1 MVKILLARRGRHKR
15 PFYRIVVADSRAP
28 RDGRFI
34 EVLGTYDPLA
44 DASGVR
50 LDMGRAE
57 GWLKQGAQPTATG
70 KPHGLRGEVR
80 VESLSD
86 VSGRFRV
93 GATFWL
99 LGEPPARVTVAEVRG
114 EPRGGVYLRFK
125 EWSSIDEAVAARGR
139 YLAGGEGERP
149 ALPEG
154 SYYHDQLRGLVAWTE
169 TGQRV
174 GVVREVWST
183 GPHDVLVLDADGAE
197 RLLASVKSV
206 VVDVDL
212 AGGRI

>member
-1 MVKILLARRGRHKR
+1 MMPI
-15 PFYRIVVADSRAP
+15 
-28 RDGRFI
+28 RDGRSP
-34 EVLGTYDPLA
+34 ETVPESPVLVA
-44 DASGVR
+44 RIV
-50 LDMGRAE
+50 
-57 GWLKQGAQPTATG
+57 

-80 VESLSD
+80 VEVLSD

-114 EPRGGVYLRFK
+114 APRGGVYLRFK
-125 EWSSIDEAVAARGR
+125 EWSPITESVAARGR
-139 YLAGGEGERP
+139 YLALAEAEPP

-154 SYYHDQLRGLVAWTE
+154 SYYHDQLTGLVAWTE
-169 TGQRV
+169 TGERV

-197 RLLASVKSV
+197 RLLAAVKSV
-206 VVDVDL
+206 VVEVDL
-212 AGGRI
+212 AGGRLIVRPPNGWLDDDAL

>member
-1 MVKILLARRGRHKR
+1 MAAVTDARSHR
-15 PFYRIVVADSRAP
+15 PRALMPIRDWRSPEAAPESPVLVARIV
-28 RDGRFI
+28 
-34 EVLGTYDPLA
+34 
-44 DASGVR
+44 
-50 LDMGRAE
+50 
-57 GWLKQGAQPTATG
+57 

-86 VSGRFRV
+86 VSWRFRV

-114 EPRGGVYLRFK
+114 DPRGGVYLRFK
-125 EWSSIDEAVAARGR
+125 GWSSIDEAVAARGR
-139 YLAGGEGERP
+139 YLAVAEAERP

-154 SYYHDQLRGLVAWTE
+154 SYYHDQLKGLVAWTE
-169 TGQRV
+169 TGERV

-197 RLLASVKSV
+197 RLLAAVKSV
-206 VVDVDL
+206 VVEVDL
-212 AGGRI
+212 AGGRIIVRPPNGWLDDDAL

>member
-1 MVKILLARRGRHKR
+1 MAAVTDAQSRPPRARIAWGDGQSSEAA
-15 PFYRIVVADSRAP
+15 PESPVLVARIV
-28 RDGRFI
+28 
-34 EVLGTYDPLA
+34 
-44 DASGVR
+44 
-50 LDMGRAE
+50 
-57 GWLKQGAQPTATG
+57 

-86 VSGRFRV
+86 VSWRFRV

-114 EPRGGVYLRFK
+114 DPRGGVYLRFK

-139 YLAGGEGERP
+139 YLAVAEAERP

-154 SYYHDQLRGLVAWTE
+154 SYYHDQLKGLVAWTE
-169 TGQRV
+169 TGERV

-183 GPHDVLVLDADGAE
+183 GPHPVLVLDADGAE
-197 RLLASVKSV
+197 RLLAAVKNV

-212 AGGRI
+212 AGGRIVVRPPNGWLDDDAL

>member
-1 MVKILLARRGRHKR
+1 MI
-15 PFYRIVVADSRAP
+15 PI
-28 RDGRFI
+28 RDGRSS
-34 EVLGTYDPLA
+34 EAAPESPVLVA
-44 DASGVR
+44 RIV
-50 LDMGRAE
+50 
-57 GWLKQGAQPTATG
+57 

-114 EPRGGVYLRFK
+114 DPRGGVYLRFK
-125 EWSSIDEAVAARGR
+125 EWSSIDEAAAARGR
-139 YLAGGEGERP
+139 YLAVAEAERP

-154 SYYHDQLRGLVAWTE
+154 SYYHDQLKGLVAWTE
-169 TGQRV
+169 TGERV

-183 GPHDVLVLDADGAE
+183 GPHPVLVLDAGGAE
-197 RLLASVKSV
+197 RLLAAVKSV
-206 VVDVDL
+206 VVEIDL
-212 AGGRI
+212 AGGRIIVRPPNGWLDDDAL